1 MVDWTGLRTGR
12 FEGNGVV
19 CNFGLL
25 VTELNH
31 FTSQFSLLSAYALL
45 ARIIHSPLS
54 NPSYSFRPT
63 VASPSSHCPQVSN
76 SPALFFR
83 ELAPSPTLCIFLPSA
98 SSSCR
103 RLVGVVHQSRVCW
116 RLFRRCW
123 FCWVK
128 QTEGPKHPEAHS
140 LGLSQEAQIH
150 SLSRLHLTRRSSARS
165 LVDPLAGY
173 SASSPSR
180 QCLRLFLLRLCFP
193 SRLVSAVPCLSLPPL
208 PPRASSA
215 SASSVVIVLAPL
227 QALLCSSSKLC
238 YLSPAACSAT
248 VPSWKTV
255 PDSVSDFLLLLC
267 SVEGEKGKKKILFT
281 LSYRVAMPQT
291 EAEKSRRE
299 RRKESRLAKNAS
311 KHQSWLHHQKS
322 RAIKRSKDD
331 LDRKTKTNLEQPVS
345 TSLEEKEGLGFDSD
359 SEKHVT
365 AEESVVS
372 VAICGSDTKKMK
384 KLKKGSKGSS
394 RKKSG
399 KEFFGLDADI
409 AAEKDLELERKLSKK
424 LKVKEGKLRG
434 LDDGLNILLEGMLPA
449 MDLFGEEDTHGASE
463 LPKKRLKSLLSK
475 KHKEEIL
482 PNEGMEAETID
493 GVFELMRTSDQDGA
507 LGDVADCGTVRKKH
521 KKRKLLRQEQEDNVV
536 DDDLC
541 ISNTVESVAMEVA
554 SENVSA
560 EVPAKKEKGKYIAP
574 HLRARAG
581 NEPEEHTQIR
591 RRIRGLLN
599 RLSESNVESITGELS
614 TIFQVRCT
622 TSCIENECLTVS
634 LCFDA
639 ILFQSVARSVAS
651 HIMIEEALASCSG
664 GPRGNEQYAAV
675 FAAFVAGM
683 ACLVGVDFSAKFMAS
698 FAKCFEDEYL
708 KEDNLS
714 LRNLTLLLSYLC
726 IFGVCSS
733 DLIYDFLVM
742 LSKRLTEIDVS
753 IILAVLQ
760 CCGMKIR
767 ADDPIS
773 MKNFIVSVQKTTND
787 LKASSRD
794 NHEKRNSK
802 RMEFMLETIC
812 DIKNNKKRQKED
824 PAHHTRIKKWL
835 QKLRVD
841 DILLRGL
848 KWSKLLDP
856 DKKGQW
862 WLTGDLASATDNVEE
877 VANRIDKDVLETQ
890 RMLQL
895 AAAQKMNTDARR
907 AIFCIIMSGE
917 DYIDAF
923 EKLLRL
929 ELPGKQDRDIM
940 RVLLECCLQEKVF
953 NKYYTVLA
961 TKLCEHDKNHKFTL
975 QFCIWDHF
983 KELDSMQLMR
993 SMHLAKFVAEMVS
1006 SFTLSL
1012 AVLKTVELSD
1022 LNLLSPRRVM
1032 HFRMLFEAIFEYPD
1046 STVWNVFTRVAVAPE
1061 LEGLRQGI
1069 EFFGKEYIVKSNKD
1083 LNQKFKLV
1091 KRALNN
1097 VEGVLM

>member
-1 MVDWTGLRTGR
+1 
-12 FEGNGVV
+12 
-19 CNFGLL
+19 
-25 VTELNH
+25 
-31 FTSQFSLLSAYALL
+31 
-45 ARIIHSPLS
+45 
-54 NPSYSFRPT
+54 
-63 VASPSSHCPQVSN
+63 
-76 SPALFFR
+76 
-83 ELAPSPTLCIFLPSA
+83 
-98 SSSCR
+98 
-103 RLVGVVHQSRVCW
+103 
-116 RLFRRCW
+116 
-123 FCWVK
+123 
-128 QTEGPKHPEAHS
+128 
-140 LGLSQEAQIH
+140 
-150 SLSRLHLTRRSSARS
+150 
-165 LVDPLAGY
+165 
-173 SASSPSR
+173 
-180 QCLRLFLLRLCFP
+180 
-193 SRLVSAVPCLSLPPL
+193 
-208 PPRASSA
+208 
-215 SASSVVIVLAPL
+215 
-227 QALLCSSSKLC
+227 
-238 YLSPAACSAT
+238 
-248 VPSWKTV
+248 
-255 PDSVSDFLLLLC
+255 
-267 SVEGEKGKKKILFT
+267 
-281 LSYRVAMPQT
+281 MPQT

-299 RRKESRLAKNAS
+299 LRKESRLAKNAS

-331 LDRKTKTNLEQPVS
+331 SDRKTKTNFEQPVS
-345 TSLEEKEGLGFDSD
+345 TSFEEKEGLGFDSD

-365 AEESVVS
+365 PEENVVS

-394 RKKSG
+394 KKKSG

-409 AAEKDLELERKLSKK
+409 AAKKDLELERKLSKK

-463 LPKKRLKSLLSK
+463 LPKKRLKKSLLSK
-475 KHKEEIL
+475 KRKEEIL
-482 PNEGMEAETID
+482 PNEGMEAETIN

-536 DDDLC
+536 DDDVC

-554 SENVSA
+554 SEAMEVASEHVSA

-614 TIFQVRCT
+614 
-622 TSCIENECLTVS
+622 
-634 LCFDA
+634 A
-639 ILFQSVARSVAS
+639 IFQSVARSVAS

-773 MKNFIVSVQKTTND
+773 MKNFIKTTND

-794 NHEKRNSK
+794 NHEKGNSK

-993 SMHLAKFVAEMVS
+993 SMHLAKFVVEMVS

-1069 EFFGKEYIVKSNKD
+1069 EFFGKEYIVKFNKD

-1097 VEGVLM
+1097 VEGVLMSLVANLAAANCYKSEHLKRPENWALGLHHEPFSPLNLETTLDPVYGLLGKKNLLLREIDLLQQMNATLPKIKPKRSSCKVQVYVQLA

>member
-1 MVDWTGLRTGR
+1 M
-12 FEGNGVV
+12 
-19 CNFGLL
+19 
-25 VTELNH
+25 
-31 FTSQFSLLSAYALL
+31 Q
-45 ARIIHSPLS
+45 
-54 NPSYSFRPT
+54 
-63 VASPSSHCPQVSN
+63 Q
-76 SPALFFR
+76 
-83 ELAPSPTLCIFLPSA
+83 
-98 SSSCR
+98 
-103 RLVGVVHQSRVCW
+103 
-116 RLFRRCW
+116 
-123 FCWVK
+123 K
-128 QTEGPKHPEAHS
+128 
-140 LGLSQEAQIH
+140 
-150 SLSRLHLTRRSSARS
+150 
-165 LVDPLAGY
+165 
-173 SASSPSR
+173 
-180 QCLRLFLLRLCFP
+180 
-193 SRLVSAVPCLSLPPL
+193 
-208 PPRASSA
+208 
-215 SASSVVIVLAPL
+215 
-227 QALLCSSSKLC
+227 
-238 YLSPAACSAT
+238 
-248 VPSWKTV
+248 
-255 PDSVSDFLLLLC
+255 
-267 SVEGEKGKKKILFT
+267 
-281 LSYRVAMPQT
+281 

-322 RAIKRSKDD
+322 RAMKRSKDD
-331 LDRKTKTNLEQPVS
+331 LEKKTKSSLEQPVS
-345 TSLEEKEGLGFDSD
+345 TSFEETESLGFDSD
-359 SEKHVT
+359 SEKHVA
-365 AEESVVS
+365 AEESVAS
-372 VAICGSDTKKMK
+372 VAICGSDTKKIK
-384 KLKKGSKGSS
+384 KLKKGSKKSS

-399 KEFFGLDADI
+399 KEYFGLDIDI
-409 AAEKDLELERKLSKK
+409 AAKKDLELERKLSKK

-449 MDLFGEEDTHGASE
+449 MDLSEEEDTLGASE
-463 LPKKRLKSLLSK
+463 LPKKRTKKSLLSK
-475 KHKEEIL
+475 KSKEEKL
-482 PNEGMEAETID
+482 PNETMEAETID
-493 GVFELMRTSDQDGA
+493 GVSELLRTSDNDGA
-507 LGDVADCGTVRKKH
+507 LGEAADCVTVRKKH
-521 KKRKLLRQEQEDNVV
+521 KKRKLLRQEQDSVV
-536 DDDLC
+536 DDAVC
-541 ISNTVESVAMEVA
+541 TSKAVESVAMEVA
-554 SENVSA
+554 SQHVSA
-560 EVPAKKEKGKYIAP
+560 EVPVKREKGKYIAP

-614 TIFQVRCT
+614 TIFQ
-622 TSCIENECLTVS
+622 
-634 LCFDA
+634 
-639 ILFQSVARSVAS
+639 SVARSVAS
-651 HIMIEEALASCSG
+651 QIMIEEALASCSG

-767 ADDPIS
+767 ADDPTS
-773 MKNFIVSVQKTTND
+773 MKNFIISVQKTLND

-794 NHEKRNSK
+794 DHEKRNSK
-802 RMEFMLETIC
+802 R
-812 DIKNNKKRQKED
+812 
-824 PAHHTRIKKWL
+824 
-835 QKLRVD
+835 LRVD

-862 WLTGDLASATDNVEE
+862 WLSGDLASAPDNVEE

-940 RVLLECCLQEKVF
+940 RVLVECCLQEKVF

-961 TKLCEHDKNHKFTL
+961 AKLCEHDKNHKFTL
-975 QFCIWDHF
+975 QFCIWDHL

-1022 LNLLSPRRVM
+1022 LNQLTPRRVM

-1046 STVWNVFTRVAVAPE
+1046 STVWNVFTRVAVTPE

-1069 EFFGKEYIVKSNKD
+1069 EFFAKEYIVKSNKD
-1083 LNQKFKLV
+1083 LTQKFKLV